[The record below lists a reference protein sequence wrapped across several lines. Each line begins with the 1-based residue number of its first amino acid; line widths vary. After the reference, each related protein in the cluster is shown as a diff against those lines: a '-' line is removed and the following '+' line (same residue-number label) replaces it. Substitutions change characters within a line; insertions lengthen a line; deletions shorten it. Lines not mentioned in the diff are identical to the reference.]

1 MPDFQPSPVLV
12 LISAPSGAG
21 KTTVTRRLLASTPG
35 MERVVTCTTRPP
47 RGGERD
53 GVDYHFLGRPEFEN
67 RVAAGEFLEHA
78 EVYGN
83 RYGTL
88 KASVLNRL
96 EAGVDVVLSVDVQ
109 GAESIRAV
117 ASEDVAMGR
126 ALVSVFIMPPS
137 IEELERRLRGR
148 NEDSDAV
155 VARRLA
161 LAREEMEH
169 WRHFQYLL
177 VSGTMDED
185 LMAMQRILAAERMR
199 TQRMRVQTEPLF
211 QQ

>member
-199 TQRMRVQTEPLF
+199 TQRVRVLETC
-211 QQ
+211 